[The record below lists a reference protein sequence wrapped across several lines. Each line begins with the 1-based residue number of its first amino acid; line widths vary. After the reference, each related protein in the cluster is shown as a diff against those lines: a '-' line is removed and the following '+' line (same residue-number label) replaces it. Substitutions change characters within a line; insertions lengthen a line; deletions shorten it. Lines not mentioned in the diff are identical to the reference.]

1 VGKRHR
7 RHAGSD
13 QHGRL
18 RLTRRIADGTVTAV
32 PSYRETSRPGLDGR
46 IFVALLSLDEL
57 VRDMRSGVKFPSE
70 ILDGESALQSYLLY
84 VSILVDIVLAD
95 IVMSAMNCNDQMVRM
110 KLRMLVEYAA
120 KAAYFDD
127 NRDYA
132 LWMMT
137 INEAEQTLRKLTD
150 AESEPQAKDAVA
162 ERIAILRA
170 QFPHLAHFQR
180 PERFGTIMRR
190 YASSDDVVWL
200 YNAPSALMHGDPE
213 GFRAL
218 MDVSPDGAGF
228 LRIEL
233 AIEEV
238 NAMLVDSGR
247 NALMFCDRFIR
258 CFRQADEDLAAR
270 YRDIYTAF
278 LKMLLLHPL
287 GRDAE
292 SLQEVKD
299 ELAVRQAIQ

>member
-1 VGKRHR
+1 
-7 RHAGSD
+7 
-13 QHGRL
+13 
-18 RLTRRIADGTVTAV
+18 
-32 PSYRETSRPGLDGR
+32 
-46 IFVALLSLDEL
+46 
-57 VRDMRSGVKFPSE
+57 
-70 ILDGESALQSYLLY
+70 
-84 VSILVDIVLAD
+84 
-95 IVMSAMNCNDQMVRM
+95 
-110 KLRMLVEYAA
+110 
-120 KAAYFDD
+120 
-127 NRDYA
+127 
-132 LWMMT
+132 
-137 INEAEQTLRKLTD
+137 
-150 AESEPQAKDAVA
+150 
-162 ERIAILRA
+162 
-170 QFPHLAHFQR
+170 
-180 PERFGTIMRR
+180 
-190 YASSDDVVWL
+190 
-200 YNAPSALMHGDPE
+200 MHGDPE